1 MEWKNGIKMTKEEEK
16 QVKMLRFAGCK
27 CEIPLLGYIP
37 GQGPRCRMCGIE
49 YFENKKSYD
58 EIGELDNGLVE
69 INKRNYNLGDY
80 YMKINELKDVIKKI
94 DKSKQTIATERDKI
108 QKAYDEIGDILESV
122 TTGIDGLDDALTEIN
137 IAIESISEVV

>member
-49 YFENKKSYD
+49 YFENMDNKSVNYSKYNDRSLNSSTYHKKD
-58 EIGELDNGLVE
+58 GTNIREKL
-69 INKRNYNLGDY
+69 NKR
-80 YMKINELKDVIKKI
+80 
-94 DKSKQTIATERDKI
+94 
-108 QKAYDEIGDILESV
+108 
-122 TTGIDGLDDALTEIN
+122 
-137 IAIESISEVV
+137 